1 MGSPRDALQIDEQ
14 QKLKNKKQRY
24 IEYGSDDDSDKSQ
37 PIFQKTPRTR
47 PHPKSAII
55 RKQEVS
61 SSDDEPIGKRKK
73 YSSSELDAETP
84 HTADVPKKRNK
95 NKKTGNVEP
104 DRFDDD

>member
-1 MGSPRDALQIDEQ
+1 MEEGRNPNRTRRKKKRSKTFDDTIHSNSSRSPKDPRSPRDALQIDEQ

-37 PIFQKTPRTR
+37 QIFQKTPRTR
-47 PHPKSAII
+47 PRPKSAII

-73 YSSSELDAETP
+73 
-84 HTADVPKKRNK
+84 
-95 NKKTGNVEP
+95 
-104 DRFDDD
+104 